1 MLESFRLQRAPSIDL
16 QRFDLSLTLRSG
28 QFFRYRPEGEGFRVV
43 DGWRA
48 FQIRQSGH
56 AIHLSGT
63 TRAHAIQLFGLDT
76 DHTAALA
83 ALADDPRIAPLLP
96 DYGGMR
102 VMRQDPWQCL
112 ISFVCSAMSNVKRIQ
127 GNVEGIASAFG
138 ADLAGGRAF
147 PSPRRLPQGA
157 LRPIRLGW
165 REKYVEE
172 LFATVKEPWLGGLA
186 LKSFDEARAALMELP
201 GVGVKVAECVMAF
214 SLGFGEACPVDVW
227 IRRIVRRLYFGGRK
241 TTDRALAARLRN
253 RFGPHTALAQ
263 QILFAAGRDG
273 RL

>member
-1 MLESFRLQRAPSIDL
+1 MSVKIILEQN
-16 QRFDLSLTLRSG
+16 FDLSLTLRSG
-28 QFFRYRPEGEGFRVV
+28 QFFRYRPDGDGFLVV

-48 FQIRQSGH
+48 FRCRQAGNVLEIR
-56 AIHLSGT
+56 GT
-63 TRAHAIQLFGLDT
+63 SSAHAIQLFGLLR
-76 DHTAALA
+76 DHRAALA
-83 ALADDPRIAPLLP
+83 SFAADPRLAPLLP

-112 ISFVCSAMSNVKRIQ
+112 VSFVCSAMSNVKRIQ
-127 GNVEGIASAFG
+127 GNVEGIAAAFG
-138 ADLAGGRAF
+138 EKLAEGHAF
-147 PSPRRLPQGA
+147 PSPRRLPPGA

-165 REKYVEE
+165 REKYIDE
-172 LFATVKEPWLGGLA
+172 LFATVKETWLGGLA
-186 LKSFDEARAALMELP
+186 LKSFDETRAELVALP

-227 IRRIVRRLYFGGRK
+227 IRRIGRKLYFGGRK
-241 TTDRALAARLRN
+241 STDRALATRLRN